1 MSIVQSRDPSV
12 SAPYVLNYVPGPF
25 IHFVNLNDIAAE
37 TQFAKYLY
45 STNTFGTVT
54 VYGKDISS
62 HFCWKSLRN

>member
-12 SAPYVLNYVPGPF
+12 SAPYVLIAPQLCIVPGPF

-62 HFCWKSLRN
+62 